1 MNKRWRGILWLLILV
16 AMLPLSA
23 VNAQGD
29 DRDDTGVYVT
39 TQDYSSLRV
48 GPGLNF
54 ERITVIEPAVTLMA
68 VGRSSNA
75 EWVQVEYEE
84 GQYGWII
91 SWLLVWS
98 GDLVQLPVD
107 GINPAPFVRRIG
119 VPGITTRETPI
130 YRRFVHFSDQVGTLP
145 PGTEVEVTGRLGAGR
160 FYQMQILYQ
169 GEQYWVGSWNIRG
182 IGRNFHLLFDTS
194 YLYPYG
200 RLVIEFQRDIDT
212 ATRRLSQIEDIWQR
226 LRAGRSVTCGF
237 IPEYVTRSTTDT
249 DVRQEPGFAP
259 AVRAFDS
266 GAAQI
271 NSAIAAFEDAC
282 GREETGFYLT
292 LEEVDEALAEID
304 NARRNLVVSD
314 SLLNSLQVRNPLV
327 TNR

>member
-1 MNKRWRGILWLLILV
+1 MNMTWRNLALLLALV
-16 AMLPLSA
+16 GLLPLSLA
-23 VNAQGD
+23 QAQGD
-29 DRDDTGVYVT
+29 DRNDTGVYVT
-39 TQDYSSLRV
+39 TQDYSSLRL

-54 ERITVIEPAVTLMA
+54 ERITVIDPAVTMMA
-68 VGRSSNA
+68 VGRTSNA
-75 EWVQVEYEE
+75 EWVQVEYE

-107 GINPAPFVRRIG
+107 GIDPAPFIRRTG
-119 VPGITTRETPI
+119 VAGVTTRETPI

-145 PGTEVEVTGRLGAGR
+145 AGTGVEVTGRLGAGR
-160 FYQMQILYQ
+160 YYQVQILYEGQ
-169 GEQYWVGSWNIRG
+169 LYWVGSWNIRG
-182 IGRNFHLLFDTS
+182 IGRNFRALFDTS

-200 RLVIEFQRDIDT
+200 RLVVEFQRDIDT
-212 ATRRLSQIEDIWQR
+212 AVRRLSQIEDIWRR
-226 LRAGRSVTCGF
+226 LQAGRSVSCGF
-237 IPEYVTRSTTDT
+237 MPLYVTRSTTDT
-249 DVRQEPGFAP
+249 DVRQEPNFAP

-271 NSAIAAFEDAC
+271 NAAIAAFEDAC
-282 GREETGFYLT
+282 GREETNFYLT
-292 LEEVDEALAEID
+292 QQEVDDALIEIE